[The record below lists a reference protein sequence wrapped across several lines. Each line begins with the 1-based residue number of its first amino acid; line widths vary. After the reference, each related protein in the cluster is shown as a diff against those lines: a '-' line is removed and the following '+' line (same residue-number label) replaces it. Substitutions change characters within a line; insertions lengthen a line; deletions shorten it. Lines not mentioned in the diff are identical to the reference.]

1 MAKIVLDPEES
12 AIEAFAKLFLVLQ
25 ETWGF
30 RTKRRVKHSKTP
42 LRQQKM
48 LRPRRSMIG
57 MGRLRISNGYYKE
70 SSTMKCRKN
79 D

>member
-1 MAKIVLDPEES
+1 
-12 AIEAFAKLFLVLQ
+12 
-25 ETWGF
+25 
-30 RTKRRVKHSKTP
+30 
-42 LRQQKM
+42 
-48 LRPRRSMIG
+48 MIG